1 MKSEATKKS
10 KLWLWLII
18 GVVVL
23 ALLGAGAIAAILML
37 GGNDGPAVQTGGR
50 PELYWNLDKERY
62 PQDPETYLST
72 REAEA
77 DGLYYIRFAYN
88 GDVVEYSTADK
99 KLVNQIDRMK
109 VMGLQV
115 EDGTIV
121 NVIDPIDFA
130 SEVGQALYIR
140 STEGNMVIA
149 NASIAMNGMTHR
161 LEITELTEIY
171 NVSDWSDKNAGA
183 KIDASV
189 LQPMDCVAA
198 FGNLDGELTHV
209 FLYDQPAESKVYWR
223 TERLYD
229 SNTRKTTREPDANG
243 VYSVEF
249 FCDGETV
256 TLKTKDESIVTLID
270 RKTRFVCHYGF
281 TFDEEGYIATME
293 MSNLGIRGLLGCET
307 YDITAIEGTT
317 VTATNLTAVT
327 GTANATFTT
336 TVDEACPIYDV
347 SLAAMSEDRLGK
359 PVDSLQLGDRVV
371 IWTDT
376 DGKAILVYVMNRIV
390 DVPAYFSQ
398 TRMYDAEKK
407 ETTRKPNGAGW
418 YEIEL
423 LADGAT
429 EFKTYKTKDKALM
442 TYLDSFGVR
451 CVGLEVDGNKILR
464 VYSPEAIF
472 GFSSMITN
480 RFVVNASLPFIDVVP
495 YGLPNKTTSGIVDAN
510 CKIINAS
517 GVGTVGKE
525 TELKVGDL
533 IYTYRQPTGE
543 ICRIYVVRRTMGL
556 GQLYWNLDRQWDKEA
571 EKSTRVKSAS
581 GYYEFEVAYK
591 GKIKTVKTKSW
602 KLANELD
609 SYSPGAVGLIL
620 NGSTITDVYDP
631 INTAGGARAAHTY
644 TVKSVKGGE
653 AICTNEKTDYTLV
666 LAKDCV
672 YYNCSAAHYD
682 HKGEKTTGLKVGDMI
697 TAYTDLAGEAKVVF
711 IYGRDVDKMY
721 WNTSRMYSV
730 STGETTRLPD
740 ADGYYVYELAVD
752 GKVQTFKTKKK
763 EVANEIDKQTA
774 GFGLLL
780 KNGLICS
787 VTGPDRVKGV
797 KEKGAVGWDV
807 IKVSGKTMTLQY
819 TTPGSEEYT
828 GKTKKITIASKGVVY
843 DVSPTAEVFGA
854 KANVKVGDRVCVYL
868 DDNGKALYTFIT
880 YHSTHPSEAPCAH
893 CGGKT
898 VHWEPWA
905 GVTGF
910 AAKGGHYYLN
920 ADVEKFAVSIIG
932 SDTEQGDVVL
942 DLNGKTLT
950 TTGKRAFTVYK
961 NDKLT
966 ILDSVGGGTIA
977 ATGED
982 GANGGVLFASGGGQI
997 RLLSGTV
1004 KLLESN
1010 ATIRYGG
1017 AVYVTGLESAFIME
1031 GGILEG
1037 GKALRGGNI
1046 YSDASVILK
1055 NATVKNGYATQRGGN
1070 LFVLSGDCT
1079 VTDSQ
1084 ITGGVAGTDDAMGY
1098 GGNITTYGGKLTVT
1112 GTTVSG
1118 GTAKAGHGGNLW
1130 LYQDT
1135 KAALGSGTVIT
1146 GGSAKN
1152 GGNIYML
1159 RGGEDP
1165 NFLVPTLNIT
1175 DDALIT
1181 GGTAEQGS
1189 GNLFVGG
1196 GTVLNL
1202 AGGVIDGD
1210 AVLRSGAVTTVS
1222 GAPVVNVGASYGLF
1236 ITSGTK
1242 LTLGQLTDGAAI
1254 YVNANGTF
1262 TEANDQ
1268 AQTYL
1273 DQEYF
1278 ISADAMEL
1286 SVVDNALV
1294 AAIPE
1299 EKCPHC
1305 GLAMSQITWT
1315 PWKATIT
1322 DSGHYYLDKL
1332 ANRTV
1337 RYAPEGEDMV
1347 LDLRGLN
1354 FTTTN
1359 ARGFQI
1365 SKNFTII
1372 DTVGG
1377 GTITAGSDS
1386 TALNGG
1392 VYSVLAGAT
1401 LNLYGGNHVVVG
1413 SKSGS
1418 KGSLAYVVAGG
1429 TLNISGD
1436 AVLDAS
1442 AVTNGSGTVG
1452 AIHTSGTVVMDGGK
1466 LIGASAG
1473 SGGSIYV
1480 NGGSLEIR
1488 GGEIFGGQAANY
1500 GGNIFALTAATV
1512 TISGGE
1518 ITGGVAGKSG
1528 ADVFISE
1535 NGGVTISGAP
1545 TIGQLHLGGGAI
1557 LTCGEMTE
1565 GASVTV
1571 MATND
1576 GAISQKNDNL
1586 QIYLDATYFLAGNPE
1601 KLLEVVDGV
1610 LYQKAK

>member
-1 MKSEATKKS
+1 M
-10 KLWLWLII
+10 
-18 GVVVL
+18 
-23 ALLGAGAIAAILML
+23 
-37 GGNDGPAVQTGGR
+37 
-50 PELYWNLDKERY
+50 
-62 PQDPETYLST
+62 
-72 REAEA
+72 
-77 DGLYYIRFAYN
+77 
-88 GDVVEYSTADK
+88 
-99 KLVNQIDRMK
+99 
-109 VMGLQV
+109 
-115 EDGTIV
+115 
-121 NVIDPIDFA
+121 
-130 SEVGQALYIR
+130 
-140 STEGNMVIA
+140 
-149 NASIAMNGMTHR
+149 
-161 LEITELTEIY
+161 
-171 NVSDWSDKNAGA
+171 
-183 KIDASV
+183 
-189 LQPMDCVAA
+189 
-198 FGNLDGELTHV
+198 
-209 FLYDQPAESKVYWR
+209 
-223 TERLYD
+223 
-229 SNTRKTTREPDANG
+229 
-243 VYSVEF
+243 
-249 FCDGETV
+249 
-256 TLKTKDESIVTLID
+256 
-270 RKTRFVCHYGF
+270 
-281 TFDEEGYIATME
+281 
-293 MSNLGIRGLLGCET
+293 
-307 YDITAIEGTT
+307 
-317 VTATNLTAVT
+317 
-327 GTANATFTT
+327 
-336 TVDEACPIYDV
+336 
-347 SLAAMSEDRLGK
+347 
-359 PVDSLQLGDRVV
+359 
-371 IWTDT
+371 
-376 DGKAILVYVMNRIV
+376 
-390 DVPAYFSQ
+390 
-398 TRMYDAEKK
+398 
-407 ETTRKPNGAGW
+407 
-418 YEIEL
+418 
-423 LADGAT
+423 
-429 EFKTYKTKDKALM
+429 
-442 TYLDSFGVR
+442 
-451 CVGLEVDGNKILR
+451 
-464 VYSPEAIF
+464 
-472 GFSSMITN
+472 
-480 RFVVNASLPFIDVVP
+480 
-495 YGLPNKTTSGIVDAN
+495 
-510 CKIINAS
+510 
-517 GVGTVGKE
+517 
-525 TELKVGDL
+525 GDL

-620 NGSTITDVYDP
+620 SGSTITDVYDP

-653 AICTNEKTDYTLV
+653 AICTNSKTDYTLV

-682 HKGEKTTGLKVGDMI
+682 HKGEKTTSLKVGDMI
-697 TAYTDLAGEAKVVF
+697 TAFTDLAGEAKVVY

-721 WNTSRMYSV
+721 WNTRRMYNV
-730 STGETTRLPD
+730 STGETTRTPD

-763 EVANEIDKQTA
+763 SVADEIDKQTA

-780 KNGLICS
+780 KNGEICS
-787 VTGPDRVKGV
+787 VTGPDRVKGI

-819 TTPGSEEYT
+819 TTPGSADYT
-828 GKTKKITIASKGVVY
+828 GKTMKFTIASKGVVY
-843 DVSPTAEVFGA
+843 DVSPTAATFGA
-854 KANVKVGDRVCVYL
+854 KASVKVGDRVCVYL

-880 YHSTHPSEAPCAH
+880 YHSTHPSEALCAH
-893 CGGKT
+893 CGKT

-932 SDTEQGDVVL
+932 SDTELCDVVI

-966 ILDSVGGGTIA
+966 ILDSAGGGTIA

-1010 ATIRYGG
+1010 ATARYGG
-1017 AVYVTGLESAFIME
+1017 TVYVTGPESAFIME
-1031 GGILEG
+1031 GGVLEG

-1046 YSDASVILK
+1046 YGDASVILK

-1070 LFVLSGDCT
+1070 LFILSGDCT
-1079 VTDSQ
+1079 VTDTQ

-1098 GGNITTYGGKLTVT
+1098 GGNITTYGGTLTLT

-1135 KAALGSGTVIT
+1135 QATLGNGTVIA

-1152 GGNIYML
+1152 GGNIYTM

-1165 NFLVPTLNIT
+1165 NFLTPTLHIT
-1175 DDALIT
+1175 GNAAIT

-1222 GAPVVNVGASYGLF
+1222 GAPVVNAGTTYGLF
-1236 ITSGTK
+1236 ITAGTK
-1242 LTLGQLTDGAAI
+1242 LTLGQLTEGTEI
-1254 YVNANGTF
+1254 HVNASGAF
-1262 TEANDQ
+1262 TEPSDL

-1273 DQEYF
+1273 DEAYF
-1278 ISADAMEL
+1278 VSADTMEL
-1286 SVVDNALV
+1286 SVVDNTLV
-1294 AAIPE
+1294 AALPE
-1299 EKCPHC
+1299 VKCPHC
-1305 GLAMSQITWT
+1305 GLPMSQITWT

-1322 DSGHYYLDKL
+1322 DSGHYYLDKE
-1332 ANRTV
+1332 AKRTV

-1365 SKNFTII
+1365 SHNFTVI

-1377 GTITAGSDS
+1377 GTVTAGSAT

-1392 VYSVLAGAT
+1392 VYSVLSGGT

-1413 SKSGS
+1413 SAASS

-1429 TLNISGD
+1429 TLYIGGD
-1436 AVLDAS
+1436 AALDAS

-1452 AIHTSGTVVMDGGK
+1452 AIHTSGTVVMDGGS
-1466 LIGASAG
+1466 ITGASAG

-1480 NGGSLEIR
+1480 NGGTLEIKN
-1488 GGEIFGGQAANY
+1488 GLITGGQAANY
-1500 GGNIFALTAATV
+1500 GGNIFALTGATV

-1518 ITGGVAGKSG
+1518 ITGGTAGKTG

-1535 NGGVTISGAP
+1535 NGGVTLSGAP
-1545 TIGQLHLGGGAI
+1545 KIGLLHLGSNALI
-1557 LTCGEMTE
+1557 TCGELTE
-1565 GASVTV
+1565 NASVTV
-1571 MATND
+1571 LATND

-1586 QIYLDATYFLAGNPE
+1586 QTYLDAGWFLPGSPE
-1601 KLLEVVDGV
+1601 KLLEVTDSI
-1610 LYQKAK
+1610 LYQKTK